1 MLIRIIAIVLVSAFI
16 LALNSPSPST
26 ERASAFRSMMTAIC
40 DSLERSLDRT
50 PASYEELRA
59 VYKRFEPFI
68 EYLDPQL
75 VAQQVNGA
83 PLPKLDAKSQFVE
96 VLEPHGLQVL
106 DELMADDA
114 ATVDVRKREWDYVV
128 GSLRDAI
135 AVVRRAPWTDR
146 MMLECARTGTM
157 RLMAMGLTN
166 FDRPSTTPR
175 PTDLHLPFE
184 TVVNMTL
191 LFAPSLPQKDAQELN
206 TTISR
211 LKSRYMQLT
220 KRNDDKLDRMTII
233 RDVLD
238 PLYATLADIQAALGI
253 EYADEIGPAVP
264 TVDPRARSMFASN
277 TLVPAATSGIRP
289 SQISPELVELGRSLF
304 FDPILSVN
312 GTRSCA
318 SCHQPDKAFTD
329 GLKTSL
335 ALDGTSHID
344 RNAPTL
350 INAVL
355 ARRFFYDL
363 RAMRLSDV
371 IAHVVT
377 NEREFGT
384 TLIDMVGRIRSDE
397 RYVQDFE
404 SVFHRKGADAVD
416 AGNISMAISAY
427 LTSLVSMDSPIDR
440 YLRGE
445 KVTLSASVKRGFNLF
460 MGKALCGTC
469 HFAPTFAG
477 YVPPAFVESESE
489 IIGVPTKDI
498 GRAGGILREQ
508 SVIYRHSFKTMTVRN
523 VQHTAP
529 YMHNG
534 FFKTLEEVI
543 DFYNNGG
550 GKGLGNH
557 LEYQTLPFDE
567 LKLTKQEKKDLV
579 ELMKAL

>member
-1 MLIRIIAIVLVSAFI
+1 MAKFITLLAVSACI
-16 LALNSPSPST
+16 LALNNPSPSSD
-26 ERASAFRSMMTAIC
+26 RATAFREMMSSVC
-40 DSLERSLDRT
+40 DSLENVLQKT
-50 PASYEELRA
+50 PESYEELRA
-59 VYKRFEPFI
+59 AYKRFEPFI

-106 DELMADDA
+106 DELMADDQA
-114 ATVDVRKREWDYVV
+114 SKDDVQKEWSYVA
-128 GSLRDAI
+128 GSLRDAL
-135 AVVRRAPWTDR
+135 AVVRSAPWTDR

-166 FDRPSTTPR
+166 FDRPGTSPR
-175 PTDLHLPFE
+175 PSDLRLPFE
-184 TVVNMTL
+184 TTSRMVL
-191 LFAPSLPQKDAQELN
+191 LFAPSLPNKDAQELRK
-206 TTISR
+206 TVERLTSR
-211 LKSRYMQLT
+211 FTSLT
-220 KRNDDKLDRMTII
+220 KRNDDNLDRMTII

-238 PLYATLADIQAALGI
+238 PFYATVADLHAALGV
-253 EYADEIGPAVP
+253 EYADEIGPSIP

-289 SQISPELVELGRSLF
+289 DQITPQLVELGRQLF
-304 FDPILSVN
+304 YDPLLSAN
-312 GTRSCA
+312 GTRSCS

-335 ALDGTSHID
+335 ALDGVSHID

-350 INAVL
+350 INAVF

-371 IAHVVT
+371 ISHVVT

-384 TLIDMVGRIRSDE
+384 TLIDMVGRVRSSSE
-397 RYVQDFE
+397 YVTEFE
-404 SVFHRKGADAVD
+404 QVFRRTGTSSVD
-416 AGNISMAISAY
+416 AGNINMAISAY
-427 LTSLVSMDSPIDR
+427 LTSLVSIDSPVDR

-445 KVTLSASVKRGFNLF
+445 KVALSASVKRGFNLF
-460 MGKALCGTC
+460 MGKGLCGTC

-477 YVPPAFVESESE
+477 YVPPAFVETESE
-489 IIGVPTKDI
+489 IIGVPTSDV

-508 SVIYRHSFKTMTVRN
+508 SAIYRHSFKTMTVRN
-523 VQHTAP
+523 LKHTAP

-534 FFKTLEEVI
+534 FFKTLEEVV
-543 DFYNNGG
+543 DFYDRGG

-567 LKLTKQEKKDLV
+567 LKLTKQEKKDLISF
-579 ELMKAL
+579 LRTL

>member
-1 MLIRIIAIVLVSAFI
+1 MLIRVVALALVSAFI

-26 ERASAFRSMMTAIC
+26 ERGTTFRSMMAAIC

-59 VYKRFEPFI
+59 AYKRFEPFI

-75 VAQQVNGA
+75 VSQQVNGA

-106 DELMADDA
+106 DELMADEK
-114 ATVDVRKREWDYVV
+114 ATADERRAEWDYVA

-166 FDRPSTTPR
+166 FDRPGTTPR

-184 TVVNMTL
+184 TVVNITL
-191 LFAPSLPQKDAQELN
+191 LFASALPQKDAQELN

-238 PLYATLADIQAALGI
+238 PLYATLADIQSALGI

-289 SQISPELVELGRSLF
+289 NQITPELIEIGRSLF

-318 SCHQPDKAFTD
+318 SCHQPDRAFID

-335 ALDGTSHID
+335 ALDGTSHIN

-384 TLIDMVGRIRSDE
+384 TLIDMVGRVRRDE
-397 RYVQDFE
+397 RYVHDFE
-404 SVFHRKGADAVD
+404 SVFHRNGADAVD

-523 VQHTAP
+523 VKHTAP

-534 FFKTLEEVI
+534 FFKTLEEVV

-557 LEYQTLPFDE
+557 LEYQMLPFDE

-579 ELMKAL
+579 ELMQAL